1 MTTPAR
7 GTPVNTA
14 SRDNTGA
21 IAADTAVIR
30 ALRRIRVPQTQRNRE
45 LFLLVF
51 AFLVNGSAIA
61 LVQLGATGAIDAT
74 FLFYCGGLTALVMA
88 MHIVLRLRA
97 RAADP
102 FVLPIATILTGLG
115 IAMIYRIDIAVEL
128 HGWDAYS
135 TKQLAWAAIAIVG
148 AIAIVVLLR
157 NYRVLFRYTYI
168 FGLVGVLLLILP
180 IVPGLGTDANADV
193 WVSLGFFSFQPGE
206 LAKICL
212 AIFFAGYL
220 VRTRES
226 LTSVGTRFLGLT
238 WPRARE
244 LGPLLVIWFISLGI
258 IVLQRDLGTG
268 LLIFGMFVAMLYVA
282 TGKTSWVVI
291 GVVLA
296 AAGAFLASRVLPYVY
311 GRFANWLDAFN
322 PEVIDRD
329 GGSYQLVQGIFGLA
343 QGGLVGTGLGQ
354 GRPYITP
361 LSQSD
366 YILPSLGEELG
377 LIGVFAILCLYMV
390 FTSRG
395 IRIGLAGQDDF
406 GKLLATGLSFTIA
419 LQVFIMVGGV
429 TRLIPLTGLTT
440 PFLAAGGSSLVAN
453 WLIVAILL
461 QDLGCRPQ
469 PAPGGDRLDDERTAP
484 SQHPDAAHVPRA
496 VRLHER
502 DPGRA
507 GRDPRRELPQ
517 HARAVR
523 LVRSAARLD
532 HRQRRSDRELGAVG
546 RRLQPGSA
554 STSTA
559 TCGLRSPATS
569 TPLWAPR
576 PASSR
581 R

>member
-1 MTTPAR
+1 MSAP
-7 GTPVNTA
+7 PSNTE
-14 SRDNTGA
+14 A
-21 IAADTAVIR
+21 ISADTSVLR
-30 ALRRIRVPQTQRNRE
+30 ALRKIRVPQTQRNRE
-45 LFLLVF
+45 LFLLLF
-51 AFLVNGSAIA
+51 AFVINASTIA
-61 LVQLGATGAIDAT
+61 LVQLGALGAIDVT
-74 FLFYCGGLTALVMA
+74 FLFYCGALTALVFA
-88 MHIVLRLRA
+88 LHIVLRFQA
-97 RAADP
+97 RDADP
-102 FVLPIATILTGLG
+102 FVLPIATVLTGLG
-115 IAMIYRIDIAVEL
+115 ISMIYRIDIAVEL
-128 HGWDAYS
+128 QGWDAYS
-135 TKQLAWAAIAIVG
+135 TKQIAWAGIAIGG
-148 AIAIVVLLR
+148 AIAVVVLLR

-168 FGLVGVLLLILP
+168 AGLTGVVLLVLP
-180 IVPGLGTDANADV
+180 IIPGLGTDANADV

-206 LAKICL
+206 LAKIAL

-226 LTSVGTRFLGLT
+226 LSSVGTRFLGMT

-244 LGPLLVIWFISLGI
+244 LGPLLVIWLISLGI

-282 TGKTSWVVI
+282 TGKTSWVLL

-296 AAGAFLASRVLPYVY
+296 AAGAFLASRVLPYVG
-311 GRFANWLDAFN
+311 GRFSNWLDAFN
-322 PEVIDRD
+322 PEVIERS

-343 QGGLVGTGLGQ
+343 QGGIIGTGLGQ

-429 TRLIPLTGLTT
+429 TRIIPLTGLTT

-461 QDLGCRPQ
+461 RISD
-469 PAPGGDRLDDERTAP
+469 
-484 SQHPDAAHVPRA
+484 A
-496 VRLHER
+496 VRSR
-502 DPGRA
+502 
-507 GRDPRRELPQ
+507 PR
-517 HARAVR
+517 V
-523 LVRSAARLD
+523 VI
-532 HRQRRSDRELGAVG
+532 G
-546 RRLQPGSA
+546 
-554 STSTA
+554 
-559 TCGLRSPATS
+559 
-569 TPLWAPR
+569 
-576 PASSR
+576 
-581 R
+581 

>member
-1 MTTPAR
+1 MTANSSPTTEA
-7 GTPVNTA
+7 V
-14 SRDNTGA
+14 S
-21 IAADTAVIR
+21 ADTAVVR

-45 LFLLVF
+45 FFLLLF
-51 AFLVNGSAIA
+51 AFAINASAVA
-61 LVQLGATGAIDAT
+61 LVQLGALEAIDWT
-74 FLFYCGGLTALVMA
+74 FLVYCGGLTALA
-88 MHIVLRLRA
+88 FALHIVLRLTA

-102 FVLPIATILTGLG
+102 FVVPIATLLTGLG
-115 IAMIYRIDIAVEL
+115 LAMIYRIDIAHDD
-128 HGWDAYS
+128 HGWEAAS
-135 TKQLAWAAIAIVG
+135 TRQLAWAAIALVG
-148 AIAIVVLLR
+148 AIAVVVLLR
-157 NYRVLFRYTYI
+157 NYRVLFRYTYVA
-168 FGLVGVLLLILP
+168 GLAGVMLLLLP
-180 IVPGLGTDANADV
+180 IIPGLGTDANADV

-206 LAKICL
+206 IAKILL

-244 LGPLLVIWFISLGI
+244 LGPLLVIWLVSLGI
-258 IVLQRDLGTG
+258 IVVQRDLGTG

-282 TGKTSWVVI
+282 TGKTSWVLI
-291 GVVLA
+291 GVILA
-296 AAGAFLASRVLPYVY
+296 AAGAFLASRVLPYVG

-322 PEVIDRD
+322 PAIIERQ

-390 FTSRG
+390 FASRG

-429 TRLIPLTGLTT
+429 TRVIPLTGLTT

-453 WLIVAILL
+453 WIIVALL
-461 QDLGCRPQ
+461 LRISD
-469 PAPGGDRLDDERTAP
+469 
-484 SQHPDAAHVPRA
+484 A
-496 VRLHER
+496 VRSR
-502 DPGRA
+502 
-507 GRDPRRELPQ
+507 PR
-517 HARAVR
+517 V
-523 LVRSAARLD
+523 VI
-532 HRQRRSDRELGAVG
+532 G
-546 RRLQPGSA
+546 
-554 STSTA
+554 
-559 TCGLRSPATS
+559 
-569 TPLWAPR
+569 
-576 PASSR
+576 
-581 R
+581 